1 MNSPQL
7 PTQVTLVA
15 TPDTQVAPL
24 SGLYETLNS
33 FPLLAGLEEDLP
45 QHPFDVQIA
54 APSRSDYFG
63 ASGLPLGAHRACDDI
78 EHTDIAIVPLMMVE
92 GGDWVRGRYPQVV
105 DWLCR
110 QHDQG
115 ALLASACMGVLL
127 LAETGL
133 LKGREATIHWAFA
146 PTFHRN
152 FPDVRLRTEEAL
164 IAVRDE
170 DGDEDIVMTGGV
182 MSWHDLALYLI
193 ARYVGPV
200 AAQAMARMLM
210 LEWHG
215 AGQAPYIEFI
225 PELGHGDGLVAE
237 RQRWLERHYMIA
249 NPVEEMTTGS
259 GLSRRTLER
268 RFRKATGRS
277 PISYVQQLRIREA
290 RRLLER
296 TTMPIDEIGFVV
308 GYENTAFFRRLFQR
322 TTRLHPGSYRRKFG
336 VGQLR

>member
-1 MNSPQL
+1 
-7 PTQVTLVA
+7 
-15 TPDTQVAPL
+15 
-24 SGLYETLNS
+24 
-33 FPLLAGLEEDLP
+33 
-45 QHPFDVQIA
+45 
-54 APSRSDYFG
+54 
-63 ASGLPLGAHRACDDI
+63 
-78 EHTDIAIVPLMMVE
+78 MMVD
-92 GGDWVRGRYPQVV
+92 GPDWARGRYPQVV

-115 ALLASACMGVLL
+115 ALWASACTGVLL

-152 FPDVRLRTEEAL
+152 FPDVRLRTEEAP
-164 IAVRDE
+164 IAVHDE

-225 PELGHGDGLVAE
+225 PELGHGDGLIAE

-296 TTMPIDEIGFVV
+296 TRMPIDEIGFVV
-308 GYENTAFFRRLFQR
+308 GYENTGFFRRLFQR
-322 TTRLHPGSYRRKFG
+322 TTRLRPGSYRRKFG
-336 VGQLR
+336 VGQVR